1 MLFFCY
7 RNGNIRYTKSP
18 ILTSSAKKIT
28 LVRHACLCLFKSV
41 KKLKSFIRIVFSVFL
56 LTLRKLR
63 TESTFNN
70 LRSDQTGLHKIC
82 LANIFSFIGVTIN
95 VCVCVCVYEEYT
107 IHKILRLDL
116 ENFNQPQHHLYLEPN
131 FTKRQV
137 LIHKVGFETLSTK
150 SYFSRCEDTKAC
162 QWSFYP

>member
-1 MLFFCY
+1 MHFFCY
-7 RNGNIRYTKSP
+7 RNENIRYTKSP

-28 LVRHACLCLFKSV
+28 LVRHVCLCLFKSV

-82 LANIFSFIGVTIN
+82 LANIFFFIGVTIN
-95 VCVCVCVYEEYT
+95 VCVCVCACMKN
-107 IHKILRLDL
+107 KIVPHANL
-116 ENFNQPQHHLYLEPN
+116 ELPFCEGYL
-131 FTKRQV
+131 QY
-137 LIHKVGFETLSTK
+137 TK
-150 SYFSRCEDTKAC
+150 SSI
-162 QWSFYP
+162 